1 MKFNFSYFSSL
12 YDKERFPKKKVE
24 LIIDYLEKENFKVL
38 FFLNEK
44 TFLPNSKKI
53 NLFKTENI
61 NYSLLF
67 SKNELIPFSKI
78 SKHFK
83 LNLFQENQ
91 NPHLDSPGHL
101 VGIKIKS
108 VYLGAFYLQHSR
120 FKKEYILNL
129 LGYFKQLI
137 QSNFNEIVL
146 GNKLKKRSSDLRNKK
161 LEFESFLDISELLSD
176 NIESEILFQNL
187 LDYLVFT
194 MNATKGI
201 ILSKDPNSGIY
212 DLKASLGIDNDLSK
226 KIFRENKGVLSLL
239 NKSKGPLI
247 QKSNKDLNLLSY
259 SEKNCVLGPFMSG
272 NNLNGCIILY
282 DKESRNGLI
291 DFDQYDLRFFSSI
304 VKKISLS
311 YDNIILLENIKK
323 SKKLIDNIM
332 SSISTGIVKINL
344 MGEIEYINESAIE
357 IFKFIN
363 ENLLNNHYAI
373 VFEDNTNLVE
383 LIDFSGSRNHI
394 LYEENLSIIRKDKN
408 ETHINLTISP
418 VFEDGLNSGSVISF
432 EDLSDINKVKSTF
445 KKYVS
450 ENIVDELLLNES
462 SLELGG
468 VEQEV
473 CVLFSDI
480 RGFTSMSETLEPSKV
495 VKLLNDFFDKMID
508 VVFKFNGTLDKII
521 GDELMVLYGAPLKKK
536 DDIMNAVTTAKEMFT
551 TLDRFNK
558 EKLTDGLPELKIGI
572 GINYG
577 KVICGN
583 IGSEQQMNYTV
594 IGDTVNLASRLCSAA
609 RPGEIIISESVH
621 KELKGDHQF
630 LANEDLTLKGKRR
643 PVKNWKFTHLISKS
657 IKTHKKNYHE
667 DNRL

>member
-1 MKFNFSYFSSL
+1 MKFNFSSFSKS
-12 YDKERFPKKKVE
+12 YDKERIPRKKIGF
-24 LIIDYLEKENFKVL
+24 IIDYLEKENFKVL
-38 FFLNEK
+38 FFLNEE

-61 NYSLLF
+61 DYSSLF
-67 SKNELIPFSKI
+67 SKNELLPFSRI

-83 LNLFQENQ
+83 SNLFQKSQ
-91 NPHLDSPGHL
+91 NLQVDTLGYL
-101 VGIKIKS
+101 VCIKLKS
-108 VYLGAFYLQHSR
+108 NHLGAFYLQHPKC
-120 FKKEYILNL
+120 KKEGIVNL
-129 LGYFKQLI
+129 LEYFKQLI

-146 GNKLKKRSSDLRNKK
+146 SDKLKKKSADLRNKK

-187 LDYLVFT
+187 LEYLVFT
-194 MNATKGI
+194 MNATKGV

-212 DLKASLGIDNDLSK
+212 DLKASLGIDDDLSK
-226 KIFRENKGVLSLL
+226 KIFRENKGVLALL
-239 NKSKGPLI
+239 KKSKESLI

-259 SEKNCVLGPFMSG
+259 SETNCVLGPFMSG
-272 NNLNGCIILY
+272 KNLNGCIILY
-282 DKESRNGLI
+282 DKENRNGLI
-291 DFDQYDLRFFSSI
+291 DFDQYDLRFFKSI

-344 MGEIEYINESAIE
+344 IGEIEYINESAID
-357 IFKFIN
+357 IFKFKN

-373 VFEDNTNLVE
+373 VFENNLNLVE
-383 LIDFSGSRNHI
+383 LIDFAESRNHI
-394 LYEENLSIIRKDKN
+394 LYEENLSILRTDSD

-418 VFEDGLNSGSVISF
+418 VFEDGINSGSVISF

-480 RGFTSMSETLEPSKV
+480 RGFTAMSEKMEPSSV
-495 VKLLNDFFDKMID
+495 VKLLNSFFDKMID
-508 VVFKFNGTLDKII
+508 VVFKYNGTLDKII
-521 GDELMVLYGAPLKKK
+521 GDELMVLYGAPLKKS
-536 DDIMNAVTTAKEMFT
+536 DDISNAVKTAIEMFSA
-551 TLDRFNK
+551 LDEFNK
-558 EKLTDGLPELKIGI
+558 SLASEGFPVLKIGI

-594 IGDTVNLASRLCSAA
+594 IGDTVNLAARLCSVAK
-609 RPGEIIISESVH
+609 PGEIIISNAVYDQLDQ
-621 KELKGDHQF
+621 KEGFIK
-630 LANEDLTLKGKRR
+630 NEELILKGKKK
-643 PVKNWKFTHLISKS
+643 PVENWKFNHIPLQKINAD
-657 IKTHKKNYHE
+657 KK
-667 DNRL
+667 

>member
-1 MKFNFSYFSSL
+1 MKFNFSSFSKS
-12 YDKERFPKKKVE
+12 YDKERLPRKRIEF
-24 LIIDYLEKENFKVL
+24 IIDYLEKEKFKVL
-38 FFLNEK
+38 FFLNER
-44 TFLPNSKKI
+44 TYLPNSKKI

-61 NYSLLF
+61 DYSLLF
-67 SKNELIPFSKI
+67 SKNELVPFKRI

-83 LNLFQENQ
+83 SNLFQENQ
-91 NPHLDSPGHL
+91 NPLIDISGHL
-101 VGIKIKS
+101 VGIKLKS
-108 VYLGAFYLQHSR
+108 EHLGAFYLQHSK
-120 FKKEYILNL
+120 FKKEYVVNL
-129 LGYFKQLI
+129 LEYLKLLV
-137 QSNFNEIVL
+137 QSNFNEIL
-146 GNKLKKRSSDLRNKK
+146 SGNKLKKRSSDLRNKK

-176 NIESEILFQNL
+176 NIESEILFQNIL
-187 LDYLVFT
+187 EYLVFT

-212 DLKASLGIDNDLSK
+212 DLKASLGINDDLSK

-239 NKSKGPLI
+239 KKSKESLI

-272 NNLNGCIILY
+272 KNLNGCIILY
-282 DKESRNGLI
+282 DKENRKGLI
-291 DFDQYDLRFFSSI
+291 DFDQYDLRFFKSI

-344 MGEIEYINESAIE
+344 IGEIEYINDSAID
-357 IFKFIN
+357 IFKFKS
-363 ENLLNNHYAI
+363 ENLINNHYAMI
-373 VFEDNTNLVE
+373 FENNLNLVE
-383 LIDFSGSRNHI
+383 LIDFAESRNHI
-394 LYEENLSIIRKDKN
+394 LYEENLSILRTDSS
-408 ETHINLTISP
+408 ETNINLTISP
-418 VFEDGLNSGSVISF
+418 VFEEGLNSGSVISF

-468 VEQEV
+468 VEQDV

-480 RGFTSMSETLEPSKV
+480 RGFTAMSETLEPSKV
-495 VKLLNDFFDKMID
+495 VKLLNAFFDKMID
-508 VVFKFNGTLDKII
+508 VVFKYNGTLDKII

-536 DDIMNAVTTAKEMFT
+536 DDIKNAVITAKEMFT
-551 TLDRFNK
+551 TLDKFNK
-558 EKLTDGLPELKIGI
+558 EMVVDGFPELSIGI

-609 RPGEIIISESVH
+609 KPGEIIISDSVH
-621 KELKGDHQF
+621 KELKEEYKF
-630 LANEDLTLKGKRR
+630 IMNEDLRLKGKRE
-643 PVKNWKFTHLISKS
+643 PVKNWKFTHSLS
-657 IKTHKKNYHE
+657 
-667 DNRL
+667 

>member
-1 MKFNFSYFSSL
+1 MKFNFSSFSKS
-12 YDKERFPKKKVE
+12 YDKERLPRKRIEF
-24 LIIDYLEKENFKVL
+24 IIDYLEKEKFKVL
-38 FFLNEK
+38 FFLNER
-44 TFLPNSKKI
+44 TYLPNSKKI

-61 NYSLLF
+61 DYSLLF
-67 SKNELIPFSKI
+67 SKNELVPFERI

-83 LNLFQENQ
+83 SNLFQENQ
-91 NPHLDSPGHL
+91 NPLIDISGHL
-101 VGIKIKS
+101 VGIKLKS
-108 VYLGAFYLQHSR
+108 EHLGAFYLQHSK
-120 FKKEYILNL
+120 FKKEYVVNL
-129 LGYFKQLI
+129 LEYLKQLV
-137 QSNFNEIVL
+137 QSNFNEIL
-146 GNKLKKRSSDLRNKK
+146 SGNKLKKRSSDLRNKK

-187 LDYLVFT
+187 LEYLVFT

-212 DLKASLGIDNDLSK
+212 DLKASLGINDDLSK

-239 NKSKGPLI
+239 KKSKESLI
-247 QKSNKDLNLLSY
+247 EKSNKDLNLLSY

-272 NNLNGCIILY
+272 KNLNGCIILY
-282 DKESRNGLI
+282 DKENRKGLI
-291 DFDQYDLRFFSSI
+291 DFDQYDLRFFKSI

-344 MGEIEYINESAIE
+344 IGEIEYINDSAID
-357 IFKFIN
+357 IFKFKS
-363 ENLLNNHYAI
+363 ENLINNHYAMI
-373 VFEDNTNLVE
+373 FENNLNLVE
-383 LIDFSGSRNHI
+383 LIDFAESRNHI
-394 LYEENLSIIRKDKN
+394 LYEENLSILRTDSS
-408 ETHINLTISP
+408 ETNINLTISP

-468 VEQEV
+468 VEQDV

-480 RGFTSMSETLEPSKV
+480 RGFTAMSETLEPSKV
-495 VKLLNDFFDKMID
+495 VKLLNAFFDKMID
-508 VVFKFNGTLDKII
+508 VVFKYNGTLDKII

-536 DDIMNAVTTAKEMFT
+536 DDIKNAVITAKEMFT
-551 TLDRFNK
+551 TLDKFNK
-558 EKLTDGLPELKIGI
+558 EMVVDGFPELSIGI

-609 RPGEIIISESVH
+609 KPGEIIISDSVH
-621 KELKGDHQF
+621 KELKEEYKF
-630 LANEDLTLKGKRR
+630 IMNEDLRLKGKRE
-643 PVKNWKFTHLISKS
+643 PVKNWKFTHSLS
-657 IKTHKKNYHE
+657 
-667 DNRL
+667 

>member
-1 MKFNFSYFSSL
+1 MKFNFSSFSKS
-12 YDKERFPKKKVE
+12 YDKERIPRKKIGF
-24 LIIDYLEKENFKVL
+24 IIDYLEKENFKVL

-44 TFLPNSKKI
+44 SFLPNSKKI

-61 NYSLLF
+61 DYSSLF
-67 SKNELIPFSKI
+67 SKNELLPFSRI

-83 LNLFQENQ
+83 SNLFQENQ
-91 NPHLDSPGHL
+91 NPQVDTLGYL
-101 VGIKIKS
+101 VGIKLKS
-108 VYLGAFYLQHSR
+108 DHLGAFYLQHPK
-120 FKKEYILNL
+120 FKKEDIVNL
-129 LGYFKQLI
+129 LEYFKQLI
-137 QSNFNEIVL
+137 QSTFNEIVL
-146 GNKLKKRSSDLRNKK
+146 SNKLKKSSLDLRNKK

-187 LDYLVFT
+187 LEYLVFT
-194 MNATKGI
+194 MNASKGL

-212 DLKASLGIDNDLSK
+212 DLKASLGIDDDLSK
-226 KIFRENKGVLSLL
+226 KIFRENKGALSLL
-239 NKSKGPLI
+239 KKSKESLI
-247 QKSNKDLNLLSY
+247 QKPNKDLNLLSY

-272 NNLNGCIILY
+272 KNLNGCIILY
-282 DKESRNGLI
+282 DKENRNGLI
-291 DFDQYDLRFFSSI
+291 DFDQYDLRFFKSI

-332 SSISTGIVKINL
+332 SSISTGIVKVNL
-344 MGEIEYINESAIE
+344 IGEIEYINDSAID
-357 IFKFIN
+357 IFKFKN
-363 ENLLNNHYAI
+363 ENLLNNHYAM
-373 VFEDNTNLVE
+373 VFENNLNLVE
-383 LIDFSGSRNHI
+383 LIDFAESRSHI
-394 LYEENLSIIRKDKN
+394 LYEENLSILRTDSD

-418 VFEDGLNSGSVISF
+418 VFEDGINSGSVISF

-468 VEQEV
+468 VEQDV

-480 RGFTSMSETLEPSKV
+480 RGFTAMSETLEPSKV
-495 VKLLNDFFDKMID
+495 VKLLNAFFDKMID
-508 VVFKFNGTLDKII
+508 VVFKYNGTLDKII

-536 DDIMNAVTTAKEMFT
+536 DDIKNAVNTAKEMFT
-551 TLDRFNK
+551 TLDKFNK
-558 EKLTDGLPELKIGI
+558 EMVADGFPELSIGI

-609 RPGEIIISESVH
+609 KPGEIIISDSIH
-621 KELKGDHQF
+621 KELKAEHKF
-630 LANEDLTLKGKRR
+630 TLNEDLVLKGKRK
-643 PVKNWKFTHLISKS
+643 PVKNWKFTHSPL
-657 IKTHKKNYHE
+657 
-667 DNRL
+667 